1 MTVKRMQGQRVE
13 SKQRQT
19 SQHGSIHPDCVSCR
33 NNSDLAGKCEAT
45 QNKHKH
51 MLTAVSKKAESKLRG
66 SDRRHN
72 WEL

>member
-19 SQHGSIHPDCVSCR
+19 SQHGSIHPDCVSCC

-51 MLTAVSKKAESKLRG
+51 MLTAVSKKVESILRG